1 MFQLSR
7 QIAGETRLWLSEFL
21 FRIQLSIKRKH
32 WLNHKEY
39 LETLM
44 DETRRGN

>member
-7 QIAGETRLWLSEFL
+7 QIAGETRLYFGEILY
-21 FRIQLSIKRKH
+21 RIQLSWKHKH

-39 LETLM
+39 LEVLM